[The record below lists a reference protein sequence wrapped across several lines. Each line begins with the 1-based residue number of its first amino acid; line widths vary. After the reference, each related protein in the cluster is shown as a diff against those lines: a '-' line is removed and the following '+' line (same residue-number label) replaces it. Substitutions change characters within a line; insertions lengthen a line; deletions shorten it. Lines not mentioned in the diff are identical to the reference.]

1 MTDPDAVA
9 VIRVR
14 HERLRAAIWK
24 PSENAVPT
32 YQEAIEAH
40 ADRATLLALFDRA
53 GADLAM
59 LVNKTEPEPHA
70 LHYDEC
76 PYKPFADLPSWETP
90 DDAPNCTCSE
100 LHKGA
105 YWKARWMLSNGW
117 RQLAEKLAERAEV
130 EVARLHASL
139 DQTMNE
145 RDEAWA
151 RADALQDE
159 CNELAAENAQL
170 LNRGHKS

>member
-1 MTDPDAVA
+1 
-9 VIRVR
+9 
-14 HERLRAAIWK
+14 
-24 PSENAVPT
+24 
-32 YQEAIEAH
+32 
-40 ADRATLLALFDRA
+40 
-53 GADLAM
+53 
-59 LVNKTEPEPHA
+59 
-70 LHYDEC
+70 
-76 PYKPFADLPSWETP
+76 
-90 DDAPNCTCSE
+90 
-100 LHKGA
+100 
-105 YWKARWMLSNGW
+105 MLSNGW